1 MVARAGGYFG
11 RLFKGYGGVT
21 QGNPLYTMIFN
32 MVVYDII
39 RQWVTGVT
47 TTEAVT
53 GGLGLMIIDL
63 ASYFYA
69 DDGLVASTQP

>member
-1 MVARAGGYFG
+1 MVARAGGYF
-11 RLFKGYGGVT
+11 RRPFKGYGGVT
-21 QGNPLYTMIFN
+21 QGNPLYTMILN

-39 RQWVTGVT
+39 LQWVTGVT

-53 GGLGLMIIDL
+53 GGLGLMIIAL